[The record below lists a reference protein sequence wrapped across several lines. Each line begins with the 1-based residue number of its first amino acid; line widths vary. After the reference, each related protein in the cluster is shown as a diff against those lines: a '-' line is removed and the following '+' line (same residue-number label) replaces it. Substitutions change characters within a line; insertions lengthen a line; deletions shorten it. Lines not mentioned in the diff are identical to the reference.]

1 MFYVIA
7 STAFIIAAVIIR
19 LSLKR
24 SELHERLLEN
34 FNKPFDN

>member
-1 MFYVIA
+1 MFYIVA
-7 STAFIIAAVIIR
+7 GAAFIIAATVIR
-19 LSLKR
+19 LSIKR